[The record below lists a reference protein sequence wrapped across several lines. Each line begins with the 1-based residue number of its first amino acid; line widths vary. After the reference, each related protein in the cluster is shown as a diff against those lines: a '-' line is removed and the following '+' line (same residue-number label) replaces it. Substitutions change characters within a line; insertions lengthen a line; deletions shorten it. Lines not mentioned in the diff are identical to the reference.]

1 MLASSQVT
9 PQERRRFWLLLL
21 IALVVIGAGMGL
33 RDPWPSDEPR
43 FALAAKQ
50 MVESGDWLF
59 PHRGSE
65 LYSDKPPMLFW
76 LEAASYSV
84 VGNWR
89 IAFLLP
95 SLLAAL
101 GTLLL
106 VYDLGRRL
114 WSRQVGLYA
123 ASALLITFQFV
134 YQTKR
139 AQIDPLVMFYITAAN
154 WGLLVHML
162 KGPNWRAFWFGC
174 FCAGLGVITKGVGV
188 LALFMFLPY
197 LVGSL
202 GHWNGV
208 ARMGQGAWW
217 RWALGL
223 VALLAAMALWLVPML
238 LGAKAHAGDPAYA
251 AYVNDILF
259 HQTAGRYSKSWDH
272 HHSPL
277 YYVPI
282 VLFTWLPLSLT
293 YPGTLPRWW
302 RSLKAKEA
310 RILLP
315 LGWIVLLLVFF
326 SIPKGKRDVYI
337 MPALPMLALVSAPY
351 LDELLQKRW
360 LRIAGMLFIGAMG
373 AAMLGVGAVALA
385 AHPKFAS
392 EFATARGF
400 DDGGHAL
407 WWMFV
412 VIGAAQLI
420 LLATLRVRRAV
431 AAVAGGMA
439 AMWLVWSL
447 WAYPI
452 LNDSSS
458 AAGLM
463 QDVRGHLAPGDQLGM
478 VAWKEQNLLMLDHPA
493 TDFGFTQPWHE
504 QYAAA
509 VKWQA
514 EDPAH
519 RWLFALDPVMANCV
533 DRSKAVSLGHANRR
547 EWWMFKADAV
557 IPGCLPP
564 ESVDRVS
571 AASQED

>member
-1 MLASSQVT
+1 MPATSQAT
-9 PQERRRFWLLLL
+9 PQERRQFWLLLL

-76 LEAASYSV
+76 LEAASYTV
-84 VGNWR
+84 IGNWR

-101 GTLLL
+101 GCLLC

-114 WSRQVGLYA
+114 WNRQVGLYA

-188 LALFMFLPY
+188 LALLMLVPY
-197 LVGSL
+197 LVASF
-202 GHWNGV
+202 GHWHGV
-208 ARMGQGAWW
+208 ARMGAGAWW
-217 RWALGL
+217 RWVLGL

-238 LGAKAHAGDPAYA
+238 LGAKAHANDPAYA

-259 HQTAGRYSKSWDH
+259 HQTAGRYGKSWDH
-272 HHSPL
+272 HHNTL

-302 RSLKAKEA
+302 RALKEKDA
-310 RILLP
+310 RVLLP
-315 LGWIVLLLVFF
+315 LAWIVLLLVFF

-337 MPALPMLALVSAPY
+337 MPALPMLALVTAPY
-351 LDELLQKRW
+351 FGELMQKRW
-360 LRIAGMLFIGAMG
+360 LRIAGLVFIGVMG
-373 AAMLGVGAVALA
+373 AAMLTMGIAGLAV
-385 AHPKFAS
+385 HPKFTTD
-392 EFATARGF
+392 FAIARGF
-400 DDGGHAL
+400 EDGGRAL
-407 WWMFV
+407 WWMGTTL
-412 VIGAAQLI
+412 GAA
-420 LLATLRVRRAV
+420 LLLLVATLRVRRAV
-431 AAVAGGMA
+431 AAVAGGMV
-439 AMWLVWSL
+439 AMWLVL
-447 WAYPI
+447 GFWAYPI

-458 AAGLM
+458 AAGVM
-463 QDVRGHLAPGDQLGM
+463 QEVRDRLPPGDQLGM
-478 VAWKEQNLLMLDHPA
+478 VAWKEQNLLMLNHPA
-493 TDFGFTQPWHE
+493 VDFGFTQPWHD
-504 QYAAA
+504 QYAAG

-514 EDPAH
+514 QDPAH
-519 RWLFALDPVMANCV
+519 RWLFVLDPVMGKCV
-533 DRSKAVSLGHANRR
+533 DRSKAISLGHANRR

-557 IPGCLPP
+557 VPGCLPD
-564 ESVDRVS
+564 ENVDRVP
-571 AASQED
+571 AAALED